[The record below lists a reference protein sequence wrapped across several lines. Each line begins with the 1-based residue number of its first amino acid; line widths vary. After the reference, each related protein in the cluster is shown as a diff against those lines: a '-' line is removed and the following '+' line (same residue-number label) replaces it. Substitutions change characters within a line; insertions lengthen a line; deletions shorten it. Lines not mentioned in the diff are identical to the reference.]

1 MEIIFNKKEFE
12 IFDLSYYNYIF
23 VFKRRFK
30 IDYIWENLSFIIF
43 ETSKK
48 INTNLNSEVLAK
60 TSKLSCF

>member
-12 IFDLSYYNYIF
+12 IFALRYYNYIF

-48 INTNLNSEVLAK
+48 INKNLNSEVLAK